1 MIICTNKMEY
11 PLRSQCQRVQKQA
24 MVNAE
29 KERASLLLMK
39 ALVSRGSEDALS
51 QQMAS
56 HPQYLESF
64 LRTQHYILHMDGP
77 LPLQYRHYIAI
88 MAAARHH
95 CSYLVS
101 LHSAQF
107 LRVGGDPVWLQ
118 GLEAAPPR
126 LRLLDH
132 INKVLAHQPWLTACS
147 HIQTLL
153 KTGEQCWSLA
163 ELVQA
168 VVLLAHCHSLCSF
181 VFGSGTDA
189 DFAPLPKSP
198 NGTPPTYCAA
208 DAANGNTNV
217 PLSLTTSSEQITR
230 RRSLDSSCEMLSLK
244 ERNYKSHEEREKR
257 GERLPLSQ
265 TLHQTDMEEEEE
277 MICFADPSRFITDP
291 DFCYQEFAH
300 REEDHFQVFR
310 VQDYSWED
318 HGFSLVNRLYSDI
331 GHLLDDRFRSVTA
344 LPSSHSPDLTR
355 AIWNYIHY
363 VLGIRYDDYDYGE
376 VNQLMERDLKFYI
389 KAVTCFPD
397 ATRTPVCPLR
407 WAPLKPSERIHVNL
421 LIMEARLQAELLYA
435 LRAITQ
441 YMIA

>member
-1 MIICTNKMEY
+1 MIICTNRMEY
-11 PLRSQCQRVQKQA
+11 PLRNQRAHTQA
-24 MVNAE
+24 MNSE
-29 KERASLLLMK
+29 KDRVSLLLTK
-39 ALVSRGSEDALS
+39 ALVSRGGLDAVS
-51 QQMAS
+51 QQMAL

-77 LPLQYRHYIAI
+77 LPLPYRHYIAI
-88 MAAARHH
+88 MAAAQHH
-95 CSYLVS
+95 CHDLVY

-107 LRVGGDPVWLQ
+107 LRVGGDPLWLQ

-147 HIQTLL
+147 HIQALL
-153 KTGEQCWSLA
+153 KSGEQCWSLA

-181 VFGSGTDA
+181 VFGCDTDLVA
-189 DFAPLPKSP
+189 LSKSP
-198 NGTPPTYCAA
+198 NGTPPAFCPF
-208 DAANGNTNV
+208 DAANGNTSV
-217 PLSLTTSSEQITR
+217 PQSLTTPNEHVKQRQSV
-230 RRSLDSSCEMLSLK
+230 DSSGDVLFLK
-244 ERNYKSHEEREKR
+244 ERIHKPQDECEKR
-257 GERLPLSQ
+257 DERFL
-265 TLHQTDMEEEEE
+265 QTDVEEEEE
-277 MICFADPSRFITDP
+277 AVVCWCADLSRFITDP
-291 DFCYQEFAH
+291 DFCYQEFAR
-300 REEDHFQVFR
+300 REDDQFQVFR

-331 GHLLDDRFRSVTA
+331 GHLLDDRFRSVTS
-344 LPSSHSPDLTR
+344 LPSLLSPDLKR
-355 AIWNYIHY
+355 AVWNYIHC

-376 VNQLMERDLKFYI
+376 VNHLLERDLKLYI
-389 KAVTCFPD
+389 KTVACFPD
-397 ATRTPVCPLR
+397 ATKTPACPLSPIK
-407 WAPLKPSERIHVNL
+407 ASERIQVIL

>member
-1 MIICTNKMEY
+1 MIICANKMEY
-11 PLRSQCQRVQKQA
+11 PLRSQCQRVQKQV
-24 MVNAE
+24 MVNTE
-29 KERASLLLMK
+29 KERASLLFMQ
-39 ALVSRGSEDALS
+39 ALASRGSVDAVS
-51 QQMAS
+51 HQMAS

-64 LRTQHYILHMDGP
+64 LRSQHYILHMDGP
-77 LPLQYRHYIAI
+77 LPLPCRHYIAI
-88 MAAARHH
+88 MAASRHH

-101 LHSAQF
+101 LHSADF

-118 GLEAAPPR
+118 GLEAAPAR

-153 KTGEQCWSLA
+153 KTGGQCWSLA

-168 VVLLAHCHSLCSF
+168 VVLLAHCHALCSF
-181 VFGSGTDA
+181 VFGSASGTVCDLA
-189 DFAPLPKSP
+189 SLPKSP
-198 NGTPPTYCAA
+198 GTGTPPAYCSC
-208 DAANGNTNV
+208 DAANGNANV
-217 PLSLTTSSEQITR
+217 PVDITR
-230 RRSLDSSCEMLSLK
+230 RRSLDSSTEMFFLR
-244 ERNYKSHEEREKR
+244 ERIQKSQEEREKR
-257 GERLPLSQ
+257 EERLLHVHTLQQ
-265 TLHQTDMEEEEE
+265 TELEEEEE
-277 MICFADPSRFITDP
+277 AAVCLAEPARFISDP
-291 DFCYQEFAH
+291 DFCYQDFAR

-331 GHLLDDRFRSVTA
+331 GHLLDDRFRSVA
-344 LPSSHSPDLTR
+344 SLPSSHSPDLKR
-355 AIWNYIHY
+355 AIWNYIHC
-363 VLGIRYDDYDYGE
+363 VLGIRP
-376 VNQLMERDLKFYI
+376 L
-389 KAVTCFPD
+389 C
-397 ATRTPVCPLR
+397 CPLP

>member
-11 PLRSQCQRVQKQA
+11 PLRSQCHRVQKQV
-24 MVNAE
+24 MVNGE
-29 KERASLLLMK
+29 KERVSLLVMK
-39 ALVSRGSEDALS
+39 KLVSRGSVDAVS

-56 HPQYLESF
+56 HPQYLKSF
-64 LRTQHYILHMDGP
+64 LHTQHYILHMDGP
-77 LPLQYRHYIAI
+77 LPLPYRHYIAI

-95 CSYLVS
+95 CNYLVY

-107 LRVGGDPVWLQ
+107 LRVGGDPLWLQ

-132 INKVLAHQPWLTACS
+132 INKVLAHQPWLTTCS

-153 KTGEQCWSLA
+153 KAGEQCWSLA

-168 VVLLAHCHSLCSF
+168 VVILAHCHSLCSF
-181 VFGSGTDA
+181 VFGCNTDS
-189 DFAPLPKSP
+189 DLVPLAKSP
-198 NGTPPTYCAA
+198 NGTPPTFCPF
-208 DAANGNTNV
+208 DAANGNANV
-217 PLSLTTSSEQITR
+217 PQSLAAPSEHRTR
-230 RRSLDSSCEMLSLK
+230 RRSLDSSCDMVCLK
-244 ERNYKSHEEREKR
+244 ERIQKSQEEQ
-257 GERLPLSQ
+257 ERRDERFLQTQ
-265 TLHQTDMEEEEE
+265 TLQQTDMEEEEE
-277 MICFADPSRFITDP
+277 MICFADPSRFVTDA
-291 DFCYQEFAH
+291 DFCYQEFA
-300 REEDHFQVFR
+300 RRDEDRFQVLR

-331 GHLLDDRFRSVTA
+331 GHLLDDRFRSVAT
-344 LPSSHSPDLTR
+344 LPSMHSPDLKR
-355 AIWNYIHY
+355 AIWNYIHC

-376 VNQLMERDLKFYI
+376 VNQLLARDLKLYI
-389 KAVTCFPD
+389 KAVACYPD
-397 ATRTPVCPLR
+397 ATKTPVCPLS
-407 WAPLKPSERIHVNL
+407 WTLLKATERIHVNL